1 MAAWRNLRDPYR
13 KKILHPGGGGR
24 DGGSGKKKSSSKG
37 SSVAQQQETW
47 KFYEKMSFYKPYI
60 YTNE

>member
-1 MAAWRNLRDPYR
+1 MAEVESR
-13 KKILHPGGGGR
+13 GG
-24 DGGSGKKKSSSKG
+24 GKKKSSSKG